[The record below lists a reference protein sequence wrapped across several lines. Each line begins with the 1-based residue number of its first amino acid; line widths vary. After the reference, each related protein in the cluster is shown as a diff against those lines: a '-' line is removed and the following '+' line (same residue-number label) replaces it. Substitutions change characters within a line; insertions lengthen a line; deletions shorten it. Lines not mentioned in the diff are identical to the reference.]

1 MDAPAGTQIAARLG
15 ELAAAHAVPGAQL
28 AIHHDDRTRTWC
40 TGEVRHGSGE
50 PMTDAHAVPVGSI
63 TKVVTA
69 ATVLALAV
77 DGDIDLDEP
86 LAEQVPGLAVLPDF
100 ADTTPRHLLSHTSG
114 LPSDT
119 RESAL
124 TSATTL
130 RRLLHDS
137 ASGLTPIAEPGTAF
151 SYSNVGYLLLGHA
164 IESVTG
170 MDWAEAVEAIVLGP
184 LGVDTRFVVGRHAST
199 NEVVT
204 GHTVNRS
211 HGSVRP
217 VAQSLTALEAPAGA
231 LAASAAQLVRLGRA
245 LAGAEGNDLLDPGSL
260 KEMRGAVP
268 SAEPFGMADGWGLG
282 LAVYDSAGRTVVG
295 HDGTGDGTS
304 AHLRMHPSSGTVVAF
319 TANSGSG
326 FAMWRTL
333 ADDLAELGI
342 PVAGFDPVPRVVEP
356 VPVPA
361 GIAGD
366 YANGDTVYSVIP
378 GVDLPRLT
386 VDGEPFADLTPLSG
400 LRFAMRDCDTGET
413 DQVGRFLAD
422 DSGVPAW
429 LQVGGRLARKTTAAF
444 AAA

>member
-1 MDAPAGTQIAARLG
+1 MDASARTRVATRLA
-15 ELAAAHAVPGAQL
+15 ELVAEHSVPGAQL
-28 AIHHDDRTRTWC
+28 AIHHDDRTWSWS
-40 TGEVRHGSGE
+40 TGETRHGSGL
-50 PMTDAHAVPVGSI
+50 PMTDDDAVPIGSI

-69 ATVLALAV
+69 AAVLALAA
-77 DGDIDLDEP
+77 DGDLELDEP
-86 LAEQVPGLAVLPDF
+86 LAEQVAGLAAF
-100 ADTTPRHLLSHTSG
+100 GEITPRHLLSHTAG

-124 TSATTL
+124 TSATSL

-137 ASGLTPIAEPGTAF
+137 AAGLTPIAEPGTAF

-164 IESVTG
+164 IESITG
-170 MDWAEAVEAIVLGP
+170 MDWDEAVTAIVLGP
-184 LGVDTRFVVGRHAST
+184 LEVDTRFVVGPRAST
-199 NEVVT
+199 DVVT

-211 HGSVRP
+211 RGLVRP
-217 VAQSLTALEAPAGA
+217 VGQSLTPLEAPAGA
-231 LAASAAQLVRLGRA
+231 LAASAWQLVRLGRS

-260 KEMRGAVP
+260 KDMRGAVA

-282 LAVYDSAGRTVVG
+282 LAVYGSGERAVVG

-326 FAMWRTL
+326 FALWRTL
-333 ADDLAELGI
+333 ADELAELGI
-342 PVAGFDPVPRVVEP
+342 PVSGFDPMPSAVD
-356 VPVPA
+356 PVPA
-361 GIAGD
+361 PADAAGD
-366 YANGDTVYSVIP
+366 YANGDTVYTVAQAVE
-378 GVDLPRLT
+378 GLRLT
-386 VDGEPFADLTPLSG
+386 VDGEPFADLTPLAD

-413 DQVGRFLAD
+413 DQVGRFLTD
-422 DSGVPAW
+422 HTGSPAW